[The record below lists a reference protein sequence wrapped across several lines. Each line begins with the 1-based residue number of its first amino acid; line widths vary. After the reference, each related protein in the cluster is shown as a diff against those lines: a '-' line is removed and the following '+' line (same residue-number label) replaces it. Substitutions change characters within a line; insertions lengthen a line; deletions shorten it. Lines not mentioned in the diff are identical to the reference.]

1 MEVERRAR
9 DSAPTRYR
17 PRRPSQSVLYRC
29 VQEHLETWLALAGEG
44 DGDPVPAHVEREFRR
59 YLECGILAHGFAR
72 ARCGQCGHDF
82 LIAFSCKGRGVCPSC
97 NTRRMVATAAH
108 LTDHVLPRLP
118 VRQWVLAVPKRL
130 RYFLHRDA
138 DLQGA
143 ALRVFLRV
151 VEQQLRA
158 HSPGA
163 GLAARL
169 GAVAFIH
176 RFGSTLNPH
185 LHFHCVVIDGVFD
198 AAAAGG
204 VLFHAAS
211 GLDAN
216 TIAAVQECV
225 RRRLLRVFVHRGLLP
240 EDAARAMA
248 QWDHGG
254 GFSVDRSVRIEAAD
268 RAGRERLL
276 RYCARPRSTTVG
288 DPRRRARADPR
299 SGAPAHPGLR
309 VRPAHRLVA
318 TTVDARTCATPGG
331 LVPAAARLPARGHT
345 GVSARAKVQRQACG
359 AARCHRKSTLDPP
372 HLLSHTQARV
382 FEMAILHASPPGTH
396 LVRQLRT
403 AVRLPDGARGA
414 SMHPITCS
422 VIDWASSR
430 SPTNTFPPLSP
441 SSSAA
446 SSSLWLRTT
455 ISMPGLSVRAVWI
468 IRLTST
474 VSGVA
479 ITSMR
484 ASATCAWINVAGSTA
499 LP

>member
-254 GFSVDRSVRIEAAD
+254 GFSVDGSVRIEPS
-268 RAGRERLL
+268 GFERLL
-276 RYCARPRSTTVG
+276 ILLAQGIFYNTFFLLYLISPKT
-288 DPRRRARADPR
+288 
-299 SGAPAHPGLR
+299 
-309 VRPAHRLVA
+309 AHRVA
-318 TTVDARTCATPGG
+318 GYFEEEAIYSYTEYLAGVDNGTHPNVPAPRIAIDYCKLAADAR
-331 LVPAAARLPARGHT
+331 LRDVI
-345 GVSARAKVQRQACG
+345 VSARSDEVH
-359 AARCHRKSTLDPP
+359 HRDVNHRFADEL
-372 HLLSHTQARV
+372 A
-382 FEMAILHASPPGTH
+382 
-396 LVRQLRT
+396 
-403 AVRLPDGARGA
+403 
-414 SMHPITCS
+414 
-422 VIDWASSR
+422 
-430 SPTNTFPPLSP
+430 
-441 SSSAA
+441 
-446 SSSLWLRTT
+446 
-455 ISMPGLSVRAVWI
+455 
-468 IRLTST
+468 
-474 VSGVA
+474 
-479 ITSMR
+479 
-484 ASATCAWINVAGSTA
+484 
-499 LP
+499 